1 MSDSNTL
8 DNFELIEDSIKI
20 IIERFKPIQTPT
32 DFVKDENGKT
42 LLDAISLRLQVIGEI
57 LKRIEKAEASI
68 LEKHAE
74 IEWQQ
79 IMRLRD
85 FISHHYDLLDYE
97 IIFDICKEKIPQL
110 EKTVVQIISELK
122 G

>member
-20 IIERFKPIQTPT
+20 IIERFKPIQTPA